1 MSAKLEKLKRT
12 RAYGYLILPAMVL
25 FFYAVFRILTPGNF
39 RFCVPR
45 YPDKLVFFFMIPD
58 TSLHQHNDVG
68 IFDLDNLFCFQ
79 PDLFC

>member
-1 MSAKLEKLKRT
+1 MIRKPEVGCDAFFR
-12 RAYGYLILPAMVL
+12 LPSCKT
-25 FFYAVFRILTPGNF
+25 IF

-45 YPDKLVFFFMIPD
+45 YPDKLEFFFMIPD

-79 PDLFC
+79 PNLFC

>member
-1 MSAKLEKLKRT
+1 MSSSLWWKAQCRRRSTIRNGNQNSPVGYLMPAGESGKLE
-12 RAYGYLILPAMVL
+12 
-25 FFYAVFRILTPGNF
+25 
-39 RFCVPR
+39 
-45 YPDKLVFFFMIPD
+45 FFFMIPD

>member
-1 MSAKLEKLKRT
+1 MNSPDHPCCPYGRDSFMAEKGLPLNDYLPSFLNNRCLDKLE
-12 RAYGYLILPAMVL
+12 
-25 FFYAVFRILTPGNF
+25 
-39 RFCVPR
+39 
-45 YPDKLVFFFMIPD
+45 FFFMIPD